1 MQALNFA
8 EFSPSETANEET
20 IQCGPLL
27 LNLCEFLGAKVKAG
41 GRTQKTKHTHILRKS
56 TADFWATLLW
66 LSLVAVVVLAMADFF
81 MIMCLIARGGYTI
94 LYHTIYHI
102 KREFLLTAL
111 I

>member
-1 MQALNFA
+1 VSFW
-8 EFSPSETANEET
+8 
-20 IQCGPLL
+20 
-27 LNLCEFLGAKVKAG
+27 GAKVKAG

-81 MIMCLIARGGYTI
+81 MIMCLIARGGLYYTI
-94 LYHTIYHI
+94 PYHI
-102 KREFLLTAL
+102 PHKAGVFASRSDL

>member
-1 MQALNFA
+1 VSFW
-8 EFSPSETANEET
+8 
-20 IQCGPLL
+20 
-27 LNLCEFLGAKVKAG
+27 GAKVKAG

-81 MIMCLIARGGYTI
+81 MIMCLIAREGGFTI
-94 LYHTIYHI
+94 PYHI
-102 KREFLLTAL
+102 PHKAGVFANRSDL